1 MVINAVHLKNYSQA
15 EANLEKIIEIFEAR
29 EDWPAVY
36 KYYNNLVLHLL
47 RTDVKKVF
55 LSFF

>member
-55 LSFF
+55 LY